1 MSKSNFSIEM
11 LKTITLNKNDQEI
24 VDSYH
29 LGKIKDSEM
38 KAVIQK
44 GISIMRI
51 NNQMA
56 NFKGFRIE
64 GILPQ
69 EISNEIIFFSN
80 MPGEN
85 DDELILEVDHHNSDH
100 SADMMN
106 DAELQAHDAGH
117 EEQCKIKGKQVSNN
131 KGKKNH

>member
-1 MSKSNFSIEM
+1 MSKSNFSMEM

-29 LGKIKDSEM
+29 QGKIKDSEM
-38 KAVIQK
+38 KEVIHR

-100 SADMMN
+100 SAEMMN
-106 DAELQAHDAGH
+106 DSELHAHNLDH
-117 EEQCKIKGKQVSNN
+117 DEQCKVKGKQVSAD
-131 KGKKNH
+131 